1 MAYPRATIRPVR
13 RRRQQSTLLQKLT
26 LAALVLLAIVCF
38 LPAGKMVK
46 ADAAEKENDY
56 GTVIGID
63 LVSICVRNSDG
74 SLRDGKASTA
84 S

>member
-13 RRRQQSTLLQKLT
+13 RRKQQSTLLQKLT

-63 LVSICVRNSDG
+63 LVSGVGERCCS
-74 SLRDGKASTA
+74 S
-84 S
+84 